1 MQAIVNVVFS
11 LGRAMQRR
19 EFITLFG
26 STAVGWPIAARAQQP
41 EHIRRVGVLMSRL
54 ATDPEGQARI
64 AALQKSLQQLGW
76 SEGRDIRIDTR
87 WSPDDVELTRQY
99 AAELVALSPDVI
111 LASGSLSVA
120 ELQRITRTVPIVFA
134 AVADPVGGGFVESLS
149 RPGGNTTGFMLA
161 EYSFS
166 GKWVEL
172 LKQVAPQ
179 VTHMGVMRATHVPS
193 GSPEFAAIQSAA
205 QSLGVEVNPIS
216 VRDADDI
223 ERAIVGVARPANGG
237 LIVTPTASTS
247 VHRDL
252 IITLA
257 ARHKLPAVYAYRS
270 DVVAGGL
277 ISYGPDV
284 TAQFGEVAS
293 YINRILKD
301 ERPADLPVQV
311 PTKYL
316 RVVNLK
322 TAKELGLAVPQSLIA
337 AADEVIE

>member
-1 MQAIVNVVFS
+1 M
-11 LGRAMQRR
+11 RRR
-19 EFITLFG
+19 EFITLIG
-26 STAVGWPIAARAQQP
+26 GAVAWPSVARTQQS
-41 EHIRRVGVLMSRL
+41 ELRRIGVLMSR
-54 ATDPEGQARI
+54 AASDPEGQARI
-64 AALQKSLQQLGW
+64 VALQKDLQQLGW
-76 SEGRDIRIDTR
+76 SEDRNIRIDVR
-87 WSPDDVELTRQY
+87 WSPDDIELTRQY
-99 AAELVALSPDVI
+99 AAQLVALSPDVI

-134 AVADPVGGGFVESLS
+134 AVADPVGGGFVDSLS

-172 LKQVAPQ
+172 LKQVAPL
-179 VTHMGVMRATHVPS
+179 VTHAGVVRATHVPS
-193 GSPEFAAIQSAA
+193 GSPEFAAIQAAA
-205 QSLGVEVNPIS
+205 QSLGVEVKPIS

-223 ERAIVGVARPANGG
+223 ERAIVGVARSAGGG
-237 LIVTPTASTS
+237 LIVTPTASVS

-252 IITLA
+252 IIMLA

-284 TAQFGEVAS
+284 TAQFGEAAS
-293 YINRILKD
+293 YIDRILKA

-316 RVVNLK
+316 RVVNLR
-322 TAKELGLAVPQSLIA
+322 TAKALGLAIPLSLIT
-337 AADEVIE
+337 AADEVID

>member
-1 MQAIVNVVFS
+1 M
-11 LGRAMQRR
+11 RR
-19 EFITLFG
+19 RKFITLLG
-26 STAVGWPIAARAQQP
+26 GAAAWPVAARAQQA
-41 EHIRRVGVLMSRL
+41 ERVRHIGVLMSRA

-64 AALQKSLQQLGW
+64 IALQKGLQQLGW
-76 SEGRDIRIDTR
+76 SEDRNIRIDVR
-87 WSPDDVELTRQY
+87 WSPDDIELTRQY
-99 AAELVALSPDVI
+99 AAQLVALPPDVI

-120 ELQRITRTVPIVFA
+120 ELQRITPTVPIVFA
-134 AVADPVGGGFVESLS
+134 AVADPVGGGFVDSLS

-172 LKQVAPQ
+172 LKQVAPL
-179 VTHMGVMRATHVPS
+179 VTHVGVVRATHVPS
-193 GSPEFAAIQSAA
+193 GSPEFAAIQAAA

-216 VRDADDI
+216 VRDAGDI
-223 ERAIVGVARPANGG
+223 ERTIADVARSAGGG
-237 LIVTPTASTS
+237 LIVTPTASVS

-257 ARHKLPAVYAYRS
+257 ARHRLPAVYAYRS

-284 TAQFGEVAS
+284 TAQFGEAAS
-293 YINRILKD
+293 YIDRILKG

-316 RVVNLK
+316 RVINLR
-322 TAKELGLAVPQSLIA
+322 TAKALGLAVPLSLIT
-337 AADEVIE
+337 AADEVID

>member
-1 MQAIVNVVFS
+1 LS
-11 LGRAMQRR
+11 
-19 EFITLFG
+19 
-26 STAVGWPIAARAQQP
+26 
-41 EHIRRVGVLMSRL
+41 
-54 ATDPEGQARI
+54 GQGLQ
-64 AALQKSLQQLGW
+64 LQKGLQQLGW
-76 SEGRDIRIDTR
+76 SEGRDIRIDFR
-87 WSPDDVELTRQY
+87 WTPDDIELTRQY

-120 ELQRITRTVPIVFA
+120 ELQRISRTVPVVFA

-149 RPGGNTTGFMLA
+149 RPSGNTTGFMLA

-179 VTHMGVMRATHVPS
+179 VTHVGVMRATHVPS
-193 GSPEFAAIQSAA
+193 GSPEFAATQAAA
-205 QSLGVEVNPIS
+205 QSLGVEVNTIS
-216 VRDADDI
+216 VRDAGDI
-223 ERAIVGVARPANGG
+223 ERAIVGVARSANGG
-237 LIVTPTASTS
+237 LVVTPTASTS

-252 IITLA
+252 IIALA

-293 YINRILKD
+293 YIDRILKG

-316 RVVNLK
+316 RVVDLK
-322 TAKELGLAVPQSLIA
+322 TAKALGLAVPQSLIA
-337 AADEVIE
+337 AADEEIE